1 MRKTMLALAAFS
13 TFAFAAQ
20 AALAEESC
28 SGSGTPLPKST
39 IESQLKAQ
47 GYTTIKE
54 IKTHGGCYEA
64 KGIDHTGKRFEL
76 EINSFTG
83 KINNQ
88 EG

>member
-1 MRKTMLALAAFS
+1 MRKIILAGAAFS
-13 TFAFAAQ
+13 TLAFMARAAV
-20 AALAEESC
+20 AEEAC
-28 SGSGTPLPKST
+28 LGSGTPMTKSA

-47 GYTTIKE
+47 GYTQIRE
-54 IKTHGGCYEA
+54 ITSHGGCYEA
-64 KGIDHTGKRFEL
+64 KGLDQNGKRFEL